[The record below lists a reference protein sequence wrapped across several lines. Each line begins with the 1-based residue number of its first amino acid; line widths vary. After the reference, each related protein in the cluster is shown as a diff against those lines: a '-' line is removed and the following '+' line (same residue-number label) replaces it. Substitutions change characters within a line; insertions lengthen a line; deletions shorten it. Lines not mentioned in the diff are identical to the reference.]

1 MEDNKFIDIPL
12 GDGNGFD
19 TTKMPQEQSIKS
31 NQVIVDNVIGIN
43 EDGTHKIPNKDEW
56 KKIDEYNQ
64 SSEIP
69 LREMDPVVF
78 TKQQETEDWDYYVNN
93 LKENIKNNSMSDQ
106 GNIKSVR
113 KENDKVKKIGVI
125 TSSILAICILSSA
138 TVNTINDIKTKYP
151 GQDINQTT
159 IENYINYKKENI
171 KTKYLEFN
179 DKIDKN
185 LEFYLEPRSES
196 GTLYKDLIPEQIT
209 NGSVP
214 VEEYSIGGK

>member
-19 TTKMPQEQSIKS
+19 TTKMPQEQSIES
-31 NQVIVDNVIGIN
+31 NQAIVDNVIGIN
-43 EDGTHKIPNKDEW
+43 EDGTHKIPNEDEW

-113 KENDKVKKIGVI
+113 KENDKVKKIGTI

-138 TVNTINDIKTKYP
+138 TAYTINDIKTTFP

-159 IENYINYKKENI
+159 IENYINYKKDNI
-171 KTKYLEFN
+171 KAKYLEFN

-196 GTLYKDLIPEQIT
+196 GTPYKDLIPEQIT

-214 VEEYSIGGK
+214 VEEHSIGGK

>member
-1 MEDNKFIDIPL
+1 
-12 GDGNGFD
+12 
-19 TTKMPQEQSIKS
+19 
-31 NQVIVDNVIGIN
+31 
-43 EDGTHKIPNKDEW
+43 
-56 KKIDEYNQ
+56 
-64 SSEIP
+64 
-69 LREMDPVVF
+69 
-78 TKQQETEDWDYYVNN
+78 
-93 LKENIKNNSMSDQ
+93 MSDQ